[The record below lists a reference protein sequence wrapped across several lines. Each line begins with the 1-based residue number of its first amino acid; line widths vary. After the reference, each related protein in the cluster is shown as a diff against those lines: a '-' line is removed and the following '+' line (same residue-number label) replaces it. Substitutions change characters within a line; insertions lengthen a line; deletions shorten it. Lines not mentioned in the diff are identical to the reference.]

1 MFCGND
7 LLHGREESGRSG
19 RSNCH
24 PGIGLLHFSSIRRRG
39 SHGIRN
45 SFCTRCT
52 MSKTEDLEMESD
64 AMMKKETNGKGTP
77 APKNTHYWV
86 VLILVIIIMFMFLI
100 LVFFTI
106 LQFIQYGNLT
116 EEQAQLMNDVSNLS
130 SLLEHLKETVTNLIL
145 LQDDLIYQQKMFS
158 RKQLIFSYELKKFDS
173 KLEVERKKTDR
184 FSTNLENLKQGTNIR
199 CKDEDPHTSRSLFDV
214 MIRTSCSIL
223 DIRCNEDPHASCSI
237 LDIRC
242 NDEDPRASCSIL
254 DIRYIRCNDED
265 PLASCS
271 ILDIRCNDEDPR
283 ASCSILDIRCNDED
297 PRATCSILDI
307 RCNDE
312 DPHTSSSL
320 LHERDNNQVP
330 RFSISLIDVSSN
342 DEEPH
347 THCFDGG
354 TCRPFC
360 TMYCRA
366 AVFPTEIF
374 WSSIT
379 GSLSNDIQRISG
391 VVGKLADGI
400 RKEHGPSTPLC
411 ETHWVHYGLN
421 CYYKSWNA
429 ESWEN
434 ARKNCQHNMSDLV
447 VINGEDEMNFLY
459 HFSEQEVTWIGLAEK
474 SGTWKWVD
482 DTSYEMTPTHW
493 QYGGPYTWPASDL
506 KGKDECAYL
515 VNEHSWSHD
524 NCSLKFMYICENKRV
539 LL

>member
-1 MFCGND
+1 
-7 LLHGREESGRSG
+7 
-19 RSNCH
+19 
-24 PGIGLLHFSSIRRRG
+24 
-39 SHGIRN
+39 
-45 SFCTRCT
+45 

-184 FSTNLENLKQGTNIR
+184 FSTNLENLKQGTR
-199 CKDEDPHTSRSLFDV
+199 
-214 MIRTSCSIL
+214 
-223 DIRCNEDPHASCSI
+223 
-237 LDIRC
+237 
-242 NDEDPRASCSIL
+242 
-254 DIRYIRCNDED
+254 
-265 PLASCS
+265 
-271 ILDIRCNDEDPR
+271 
-283 ASCSILDIRCNDED
+283 
-297 PRATCSILDI
+297 
-307 RCNDE
+307 
-312 DPHTSSSL
+312 
-320 LHERDNNQVP
+320 
-330 RFSISLIDVSSN
+330 
-342 DEEPH
+342 
-347 THCFDGG
+347 
-354 TCRPFC
+354 
-360 TMYCRA
+360 
-366 AVFPTEIF
+366 
-374 WSSIT
+374 
-379 GSLSNDIQRISG
+379 SLSNDIQRISG
-391 VVGKLADGI
+391 VVGKLVDGI

-506 KGKDECAYL
+506 KEKDECAYL

-524 NCSLKFMYICENKRV
+524 NCSLKFMYICENKHV